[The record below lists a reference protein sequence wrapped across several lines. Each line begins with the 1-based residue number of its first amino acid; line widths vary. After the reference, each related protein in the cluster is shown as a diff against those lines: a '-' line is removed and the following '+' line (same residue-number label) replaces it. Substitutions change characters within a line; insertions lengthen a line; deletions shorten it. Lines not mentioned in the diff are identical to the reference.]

1 MPRKYNKIACAIGRG
16 IDERLERIGSE
27 PLPQKLVDLLNRLT
41 ERGDPTVPMKTGTTP
56 PKTEVLRPRA
66 KPHRAR

>member
-41 ERGDPTVPMKTGTTP
+41 ERGDPTSSDEDGDYAAQDRSPKATG
-56 PKTEVLRPRA
+56 KA
-66 KPHRAR
+66 S